1 MLNVKIQLIELE
13 FVIILHFFVNFN
25 SIKIIPFMEE
35 IERKFLVNS
44 DVYKNLASKKYRIVQ
59 AFLNSNP
66 ERVVR
71 IRLKGDRGFLTVKG
85 KSDISGLSRFE
96 WEKEISTQDV
106 ENLLKICEKG
116 TIEKIRYEV
125 EVEGKTFEV
134 DEFFGDNEGLVIAE
148 IELESK
154 LETFKRP
161 VWLGEEVTGQT
172 KYYNSNLISNPY
184 KDWK

>member
-1 MLNVKIQLIELE
+1 MQ
-13 FVIILHFFVNFN
+13 
-25 SIKIIPFMEE
+25 E

-44 DVYKNLASKKYRIVQ
+44 DAYKTLASKKYRIVQ
-59 AFLNSNP
+59 AFLSSDP

-71 IRLKGDRGFLTVKG
+71 VRLKGDKGYLTIKG
-85 KSDISGLSRFE
+85 KTDVSGLSRFE
-96 WEKEISTQDV
+96 WETEISPQDV

-116 TIEKIRYEV
+116 IIDKIRYEV

-148 IELESK
+148 VELNSE

-161 VWLGEEVTGQT
+161 TLLAEEVTGLPQ
-172 KYYNSNLISNPY
+172 YYNSNLISNPY
-184 KDWK
+184 KNWK